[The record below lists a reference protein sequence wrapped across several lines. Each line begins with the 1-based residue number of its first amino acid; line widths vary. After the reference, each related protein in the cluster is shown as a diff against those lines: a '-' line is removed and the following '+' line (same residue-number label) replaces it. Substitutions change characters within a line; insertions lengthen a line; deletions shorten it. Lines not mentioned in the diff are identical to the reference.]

1 MPANSEPIADV
12 RLTTA
17 IGADQ
22 VLDAAHSQMVAL
34 AMLDG
39 TKGVLLTRHSHRHY
53 TFALSNLVPFGQ
65 TQERTA
71 SSQNTDN
78 AAGRPRSP
86 EPEPPYERTI
96 EQARTGEES

>member
-1 MPANSEPIADV
+1 
-12 RLTTA
+12 
-17 IGADQ
+17 
-22 VLDAAHSQMVAL
+22 MVAL

-53 TFALSNLVPFGQ
+53 TFALSNLVSFGQ

-71 SSQNTDN
+71 SSHHTEN

-86 EPEPPYERTI
+86 EPEPLHERTI
-96 EQARTGEES
+96 EQARTGEESRTKNDPEVRAPEKGLPASKR

>member
-1 MPANSEPIADV
+1 MPANSKPIADI

-22 VLDAAHSQMVAL
+22 VLDAAHSQMIAS

-39 TKGVLLTRHSHRHY
+39 TKGVLLTRHY
-53 TFALSNLVPFGQ
+53 TFTLSNLVPFGQ

-78 AAGRPRSP
+78 AAGKPKSP